1 MSDNT
6 EPTEVENTEIAVPG
20 QHPDEVNDDQGEL
33 DERDPM
39 EGPTELESLKMRAKT
54 LGINFSPNLKDPEV
68 LRARINEHIEKLEE
82 SRIPKEALS
91 EAEAKEQGF
100 QPMPQ
105 PVQAAISQAPRAS
118 DRNKLPPMSE
128 MLAMDTDTLLRYPES
143 KRTQIIR
150 ARQQFEQLAL
160 LRCQIY
166 NNNPAKNDLHGE
178 IFSVQNKYLGVVRKY
193 VPYGEF
199 TENGYHLPLIL
210 VNMLRGKKY
219 LQVRSVKNRDGT
231 ERTEQRQAPEFTITV
246 LPPLTR
252 DELGRLAASQGARIS
267 AEGGLV
273 GMN

>member
-1 MSDNT
+1 M
-6 EPTEVENTEIAVPG
+6 
-20 QHPDEVNDDQGEL
+20 
-33 DERDPM
+33 
-39 EGPTELESLKMRAKT
+39 
-54 LGINFSPNLKDPEV
+54 